1 MNHFKKYLKLI
12 NETED
17 LTINNHEMT
26 YEELC
31 NLVEENKS
39 KYITELTS
47 DKFKFSIEEVKNI
60 LLLFNKN
67 NSIPIKDDII
77 LNKVLN
83 YFNKKRDQVLSIY
96 QEAILPLY
104 KIIIINDLEKEK
116 ILEIFSEDVKRKIIN
131 KIKSINDF
139 SSTIF
144 VIHRKCKEMNNALEE
159 IYKED

>member
-17 LTINNHEMT
+17 LMINNHQLT

-39 KYITELTS
+39 KYVTELIS
-47 DKFKFSIEEVKNI
+47 NEFKFSMEEVKNI
-60 LLLFNKN
+60 LYLFNKT
-67 NSIPIKDDII
+67 NSVPTKDDII
-77 LNKVLN
+77 LKKVLN

-96 QEAILPLY
+96 QETILPLY

-116 ILEIFSEDVKRKIIN
+116 ILEIFQEDVKQKIIN

-144 VIHRKCKEMNNALEE
+144 VIHRKCKEMNEALKE